1 MAESAE
7 RLVKVRINASGK
19 RLVGCLRLP
28 GPEVRTSDLLN
39 GPEPFLVVL
48 PDEYAILGE
57 CKTSHAV
64 AKHAI
69 SYVEALEEPKRGG
82 THTPGE
88 GAFCPVAAELH
99 EPETQVLA
107 EVFVPEGRTV
117 MDVLNDPRPFISM
130 RNVHFSNFVE
140 RYSFLAVGKSQL
152 VLLKG

>member
-1 MAESAE
+1 MASITE

-28 GPEVRTSDLLN
+28 DQEGRTSDLLN
-39 GPEPFLVVL
+39 DPEPFLVVL

-69 SYVEALEEPKRGG
+69 SYVEALEEPTRRAQK
-82 THTPGE
+82 PGE
-88 GAFCPVAAELH
+88 GAFCSVVAELH
-99 EPETQVLA
+99 EPEVQVIA
-107 EVFVPEGRTV
+107 EVFVPEGLTV
-117 MDVLNDPRPFISM
+117 IDVLNDPRPFMSL

-140 RYSFLAVGKSQL
+140 RYDFLAVGKNQL
-152 VLLKG
+152 ILLKA

>member
-1 MAESAE
+1 MAATDE

-28 GPEVRTSDLLN
+28 AQGGRTSDLLN

-48 PDEYAILGE
+48 PDEYAILGK
-57 CKTSHAV
+57 CKASHGV

-69 SYVEALEEPKRGG
+69 SYVEALEEPSGSAFQKPDGG
-82 THTPGE
+82 R
-88 GAFCPVAAELH
+88 FVSVVAELH
-99 EPETQVLA
+99 EPQTQVLA
-107 EVFVPEGRTV
+107 EVFVPEGQTV

-140 RYSFLAVGKSQL
+140 RYGFLAVGKNQL

>member
-1 MAESAE
+1 MAATAE

-28 GPEVRTSDLLN
+28 EQASRTSDLLN

-57 CKTSHAV
+57 CKTRHAV
-64 AKHAI
+64 AKQRI

-82 THTPGE
+82 PHAPDGGT
-88 GAFCPVAAELH
+88 FCPVVAELH

-107 EVFVPEGRTV
+107 EVFVPEGQTV

-152 VLLKG
+152 VVLKG

>member
-1 MAESAE
+1 MAEIAE

-19 RLVGCLRLP
+19 RLVGCLQLP
-28 GPEVRTSDLLN
+28 PACRTSDLLN

-48 PDEYAILGE
+48 PDEYAVLGE
-57 CKTSHAV
+57 STHSHAV
-64 AKHAI
+64 AKRAI
-69 SYVEALEEPKRGG
+69 SYVEALEEPTSSSPQK
-82 THTPGE
+82 PDS
-88 GAFCPVAAELH
+88 GAFCSVMAELH

-107 EVFVPEGRTV
+107 EVFVPEGATV

-152 VLLKG
+152 ILLKA